1 MESSC
6 VWPIEMIMKWL
17 KSGKL
22 VLDPP
27 YQRGLVW
34 SQALKLDLIDSIRR
48 GYPIPCFFFLERG
61 DTMECFDGKNRINA
75 IHEFVNDKW
84 PHRLSD
90 GGKAE
95 FFSDMPQREQDD
107 FTEHNIVVRKMI
119 GQNWTEATVRDF
131 FKRIQNGA
139 SLQYDEEINA
149 LDTPLVNV
157 AKEIAR
163 RLASTIASLPAINKA
178 RHKYLGTIINIIAFH
193 DSVHGPLGGLNVLP
207 DKQKSLISYSKRHT
221 EEQTDA
227 MSVEALTAFVRDVM
241 ELCLSLHSSPRNR
254 NPWALAGI
262 KTCKQ
267 ISPLGFKT
275 ASMFIF
281 REGASENTRA
291 IFHDAFGFISAQRDL
306 GEDGADEDAR
316 AYLSGR
322 DDRDQYGI
330 AVFNKK
336 FEAFSR
342 IVDKVAAA
350 KTRKRA
356 LNG

>member
-241 ELCLSLHSSPRNR
+241 ELCTAAPGTGTRGRWPASRLASRSA
-254 NPWALAGI
+254 PWASRRPRCL
-262 KTCKQ
+262 
-267 ISPLGFKT
+267 F
-275 ASMFIF
+275 
-281 REGASENTRA
+281 
-291 IFHDAFGFISAQRDL
+291 
-306 GEDGADEDAR
+306 
-316 AYLSGR
+316 SGR
-322 DDRDQYGI
+322 GLPRTLAPSSTTRSGSFPPRETSGRT
-330 AVFNKK
+330 ARTRTP
-336 FEAFSR
+336 ERTS
-342 IVDKVAAA
+342 AAA
-350 KTRKRA
+350 TTITKKATT
-356 LNG
+356 